1 LTTLDELG
9 LSARTLVIVT
19 GDHGEGL
26 GEHDEATHSMFLYD
40 STLHVPLLIG
50 VPGGKTKRVSG
61 VVRHIDLAPTVLDLL
76 GYKTP
81 AEMQGTSLIPT
92 INGTETSRRPAYSES
107 LYAQIHYGWSP
118 LRSLTTE
125 RYQFIDSP
133 KSELF
138 DRERDPHQLR
148 NVIQDK
154 ESIAGTLREE
164 LAAIVERDSRKDLKG
179 PAAMDP
185 DTEEKL
191 RSLGYLGSPVQATA
205 QSLKTDPKDKSGV
218 VRDLAQGFRAL
229 ARRDFEGAL
238 RLVSPIVKSDP
249 NIVDAHLVAGSA
261 LSNLGRYDEALNE
274 LFHVLAVKPD
284 HTMAIATIGTTYEG
298 MGNLREAERWY
309 LKVLQ
314 YEKDHA
320 YSVVRLASLYRR
332 LNEPSKAEAFF
343 ARAVEPADRS
353 LATTHEP
360 RPRSKL
366 FAARAE
372 LYFGAG
378 KLAEAES
385 DLKSAIALTP
395 KEPNLHFNLAQIYEA
410 AREVPNAIANY
421 QLETEI
427 APSNF
432 GAHLNLGLLQLQAGN
447 ATAAAP
453 CFERL
458 LQLKPGEPRA
468 SLLLAESYSLLGRNL
483 EEASQLA
490 RQGLAQMPDYKHG
503 YVLLAEIYRK
513 LGRVREADEAL
524 ANASKR

>member
-1 LTTLDELG
+1 
-9 LSARTLVIVT
+9 
-19 GDHGEGL
+19 
-26 GEHDEATHSMFLYD
+26 
-40 STLHVPLLIG
+40 
-50 VPGGKTKRVSG
+50 
-61 VVRHIDLAPTVLDLL
+61 
-76 GYKTP
+76 
-81 AEMQGTSLIPT
+81 
-92 INGTETSRRPAYSES
+92 
-107 LYAQIHYGWSP
+107 
-118 LRSLTTE
+118 
-125 RYQFIDSP
+125 
-133 KSELF
+133 
-138 DRERDPHQLR
+138 
-148 NVIQDK
+148 
-154 ESIAGTLREE
+154 
-164 LAAIVERDSRKDLKG
+164 VERDSRKDLKG

-191 RSLGYLGSPVQATA
+191 RSLGYLGSPVPTTA

-284 HTMAIATIGTTYEG
+284 HTMAVATIGTTYEG

-320 YSVVRLASLYRR
+320 YSVVKLASLYRR

-343 ARAVEPADRS
+343 ARAVEPAERS
-353 LATTHEP
+353 LATTQEP
-360 RPRSKL
+360 RPRSRL
-366 FAARAE
+366 YAARAE

-378 KLAEAES
+378 KLAEAEG

-410 AREVPNAIANY
+410 ARDVPNAIANY

-447 ATAAAP
+447 AGAAAP
-453 CFERL
+453 CFQRL

-468 SLLLAESYSLLGRNL
+468 SLLLAETYNLLGTNL

-490 RQGLAQMPDYKHG
+490 RQGLAQMPDYKQG

-513 LGRVREADEAL
+513 LGRVQEADEAL
-524 ANASKR
+524 ARASKR